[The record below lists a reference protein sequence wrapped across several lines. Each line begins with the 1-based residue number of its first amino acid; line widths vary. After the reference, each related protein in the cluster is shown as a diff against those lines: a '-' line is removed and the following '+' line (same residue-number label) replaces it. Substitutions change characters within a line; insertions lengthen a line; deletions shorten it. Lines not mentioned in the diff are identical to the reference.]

1 MKISY
6 NWLKSYTNISVS
18 PEKLGEILTDTGLEV
33 EGITKIEAVKGG
45 LQGVVVGEV
54 LTCEKHPDAD
64 KLKVTTVSIGSDEP
78 LQIVCGAPN
87 VAAGQ
92 KVIVATVGCT
102 LHPTPEEDFKIKA
115 AKIRGVESFG
125 MLCAEDELGIGKS
138 HDGILVLPNHL
149 TVGSPVANYFELEDD
164 FEIEIGLTPNRADA
178 MGHIG
183 VARDYVAYM
192 NVHEQANLTLNF
204 PSIDEFKVQD
214 ESLKIDISVENEDL
228 CPKYA
233 GLTLKNVEVKASP
246 AWLQK
251 RLRAVGLSPINNV
264 VDATNY
270 VMRELGT
277 PLHAFDCDK
286 LNGKIVVKTAK
297 NGDSFTTLDDVTR
310 TLSDSNLMIT
320 NGNEHLCIA
329 GVFGGKDSGIK
340 ESTTNVFLESAYFQ
354 PVSVRK
360 TAKEHGLN
368 TDASF
373 RFERGVDPSLT
384 EYALKRCAML
394 IQEIAGGTIS
404 MTPKVIRTGI
414 SLTHQVEFNFE
425 RCNKLIGA
433 NIPKEIVTQILLNLD
448 IKIVSESNSTAQLE
462 VPSYRVDVT
471 RESDVIEEIL
481 RIYGF
486 NKIPLPEKMN
496 MSVGKF
502 PNPDPENV
510 QAVISEF
517 LVGKGFVETLNN
529 SLTTSS
535 YVEKL
540 GGETLKPEHN
550 VELLNPLSQELNV
563 MRQSLIFNA
572 LEVIEHNQN
581 RQNPDLKLFEFGKT
595 YHKYSEKYTEN
606 RHLFLAISGR
616 KMVENWNSSNENQSF
631 YSIKSY
637 VNGIF
642 ERLGL
647 SSLLK
652 ESAIKSTDLIDGV
665 QLSILKNKVGQI
677 GWVSSALKKQ
687 FGVKND
693 VFVADLDW
701 DVILQSLKMTKIV
714 YKELPKTFAVRRDFS
729 LLLDKKVTFSEI
741 EEIARNT
748 DKQLLQEVGLFDV
761 YEGKNLPEG
770 KKSYAVSFKFQDAE
784 KTLKDAQI
792 DAMMEKIRAELEGKL
807 GAELR

>member
-164 FEIEIGLTPNRADA
+164 YEIEIGLTPNRADA

-233 GLTLKNVEVKASP
+233 GLTIKNVEVKASP

-286 LNGKIVVKTAK
+286 LNGKIVVKTSK

-340 ESTTNVFLESAYFQ
+340 DSTTNVFLESAYFQ

-384 EYALKRCAML
+384 EYALKRCALL

-404 MTPKVIRTGI
+404 MAPKVIGTGI

-448 IKIVSESNSTAQLE
+448 IKIVSESNVTAQLE

-471 RESDVIEEIL
+471 READVIEEIL

-486 NKIPLPEKMN
+486 NKVPLPEKMN

-529 SLTTSS
+529 SLTTST

-647 SSLLK
+647 SGLLK

>member
-164 FEIEIGLTPNRADA
+164 YEIEIGLTPNRADA
-178 MGHIG
+178 MGHVG

-320 NGNEHLCIA
+320 NVNEHLCIA

-340 ESTTNVFLESAYFQ
+340 DSITNVFLESAYFQ

-384 EYALKRCAML
+384 EYALKRCALL

-404 MTPKVIRTGI
+404 MTPKVIGTGI
-414 SLTHQVEFNFE
+414 SLTNQVEFNFE

-433 NIPKEIVTQILLNLD
+433 NIPKKIVTQILLNLD
-448 IKIVSESNSTAQLE
+448 IKIVSESNGTAQLE

-471 RESDVIEEIL
+471 READVIEEIL

-486 NKIPLPEKMN
+486 NKVPLPEKMN

-535 YVEKL
+535 YVEKM

-647 SSLLK
+647 SGLLK

-687 FGVKND
+687 FGIKND

-701 DVILQSLKMTKIV
+701 DMILQSLKMTKIV

-770 KKSYAVSFKFQDAE
+770 KKSYAVSFKFQDSE

-792 DAMMEKIRAELEGKL
+792 DSMMEKIRAELEGKL